1 MSHIQYTICRSGTY
15 YYNRRVPSHAVEAY
29 GLFIRQALSRC
40 PDEAAEYAK
49 RLGYVLQASWSN
61 TTKIQPVEVA
71 TIIESFKPKS
81 VLLSEMAEEY
91 LALREIDQV
100 PPRSALSTFISLAGD
115 RDVGTYSRE
124 DAKLFV
130 HHLQLKGNKTATIRR
145 RINSLSA
152 IINYAHAELDL
163 DKRNPFTRLI
173 IRNEGQDASKRG
185 TFSNEQLKD
194 GYEKAIASG
203 SQVKLLM
210 PLLGETGCR
219 LAEIVGLELQD
230 INMEQELIHIRP
242 NSIRRLKTKNSE
254 RTLPLVGYAKTAME
268 QAVTDSDEKYLF
280 PRYVR
285 GGKCKADHAS
295 AALGKWLKKD
305 FDGLTAHCL
314 RHTFRDRLRAVEC
327 PLELI
332 DQIGG
337 WSSISSIGSSYGMG
351 YDLKTIK
358 KYLLRCSMSVSK
370 VEISSWYNEVD
381 N

>member
-1 MSHIQYTICRSGTY
+1 LSHIQYTICRSGTY

-29 GLFIRQALSRC
+29 GSFIRQALSKC

-49 RLGYVLQASWSN
+49 RLSYVLEASWCN
-61 TTKIQPVEVA
+61 TTRIQPVDFA

-100 PPRSALSTFISLAGD
+100 LPRSALSTFISLAGD
-115 RDVGTYSRE
+115 RDVGTYTRE

-130 HHLQLKGNKTATIRR
+130 HHLHLRGNKTATIRR

-152 IINYAHAELDL
+152 ILNYAYAELDL

-173 IRNEGQDASKRG
+173 IRQEGKDASKRG
-185 TFSNEQLKD
+185 TFTNEQLKN
-194 GYEKAIASG
+194 GYDTAIASG

-230 INMEQELIHIRP
+230 IDIENDLIQIRP
-242 NSIRRLKTKNSE
+242 NSIRRLKTRNSN
-254 RTLPLVGYAKTAME
+254 RTLPLVGYAKVAMKLALKE
-268 QAVTDSDEKYLF
+268 ADEKYLY
-280 PRYVR
+280 PRYLKDGTCR
-285 GGKCKADHAS
+285 ATHAS

-305 FDGLTAHCL
+305 FGMTAHSL
-314 RHTFRDRLRAVEC
+314 RHTLRDRLRASGC

-337 WSSISSIGSSYGMG
+337 WSSIGTIGSKYGQG
-351 YDLKTIK
+351 YDLNVVRDQ
-358 KYLLRCSMSVSK
+358 LNK
-370 VEISSWYNEVD
+370 VKLD
-381 N
+381 